1 MSSSQM
7 SEENPATLKKYQKKF
22 LDFNVH
28 STAHSHLMARKEEH
42 PGTLKEVTEEVLGF
56 KRPFIRTQSPQDEQG
71 RDRCLSADCCCRI
84 ASFG

>member
-7 SEENPATLKKYQKKF
+7 SEENPATLKKYQKRF

-56 KRPFIRTQSPQDEQG
+56 
-71 RDRCLSADCCCRI
+71 
-84 ASFG
+84 